1 MACLALWQ
9 LWRAAPAVC
18 LDAAMA
24 YEFYKLSVMASDL
37 RRRGFSPDLLIRLK
51 FVWWEMKGLKKYAK
65 YCIPLL
71 FKGFDFETSEE
82 YTA

>member
-51 FVWWEMKGLKKYAK
+51 FDWAVVGREKS
-65 YCIPLL
+65 
-71 FKGFDFETSEE
+71 SEE
-82 YTA
+82 QSINVRRIPAL